1 MITVGSK
8 TVNDIK
14 YGNTQ
19 ILRVYKGSQ
28 LVWERVAIGT
38 VLLDSANVGSYSIE
52 IKVPGLYEIIAVGG
66 GGGSAG
72 SGGGGKNDTSNNNPV
87 NPING
92 A

>member
-8 TVNDIK
+8 NVNDIK

-38 VLLDSANVGSYSIE
+38 VLLDSANVGTYAVE
-52 IKVPGLYEIIAVGG
+52 IKVPGFYEIIAVGG

>member
-72 SGGGGKNDTSNNNPV
+72 SGGGGGSNTGNSS
-87 NPING
+87 PIQPIG
-92 A
+92 GT